1 MTYAIKRNMS
11 CQAWELGRGSG
22 MEREMISQGRS
33 YVYLEGVVC
42 VTSCVTLKKE
52 CRLLL
57 SKC

>member
-42 VTSCVTLKKE
+42 VTLKKE